1 METKF
6 MKLTSV
12 SPLFSF
18 ILQGK
23 CVKKCL
29 EHFKPSYPP
38 TFPDGLADEEN
49 DPFHP
54 RPSRPRPSFPPPV
67 VRTVCFMFNNIF
79 FFLLIG
85 PNRPISLHYNSALNN
100 RVD

>member
-1 METKF
+1 

-67 VRTVCFMFNNIF
+67 VRTVCVIFNNIYIY
-79 FFLLIG
+79 FLLIG
-85 PNRPISLHYNSALNN
+85 PNKPISLHYNSALNN